1 MVSSGTT
8 PWHDVIHVWNN
19 IIFEYSMFGL
29 GKTDERWGG
38 AMREALQAYVK
49 RIGELAEH
57 VRGNE
62 QATKQSLVGPLFTT
76 LGYDL
81 TDPRECLPEYRV
93 NFGPNRSVGRVD
105 PVCLQNGHPI
115 FAVQAK
121 ASALDLAG
129 RSRPRDPSDG
139 CRMGLRP
146 PTGGGGRADVTAS
159 WRRTFRVVLS
169 DRVQSSDPKPPGR
182 PDRFQG
188 GDDATGRRR
197 HIGPVADVDRG
208 PGHPGSVRTAGGR

>member
-1 MVSSGTT
+1 MNDGVGRCGKPCSRTSSCQ
-8 PWHDVIHVWNN
+8 
-19 IIFEYSMFGL
+19 S
-29 GKTDERWGG
+29 
-38 AMREALQAYVK
+38 
-49 RIGELAEH
+49 GELAEH

-93 NFGPNRSVGRVD
+93 NFGPNRSVGPVDRVF
-105 PVCLQNGHPI
+105 LQNGHPI

-121 ASALDLAG
+121 ASALLDLAG

-159 WRRTFRVVLS
+159 WRRTFGSFCRIGSSPPTRNRPAARIDFRDETTRPAAGDTSARSQTLTVVLDTPAPS
-169 DRVQSSDPKPPGR
+169 ESQA
-182 PDRFQG
+182 G
-188 GDDATGRRR
+188 GAGVGRRALQ
-197 HIGPVADVDRG
+197 PTV
-208 PGHPGSVRTAGGR
+208 PGNSSLSLARA